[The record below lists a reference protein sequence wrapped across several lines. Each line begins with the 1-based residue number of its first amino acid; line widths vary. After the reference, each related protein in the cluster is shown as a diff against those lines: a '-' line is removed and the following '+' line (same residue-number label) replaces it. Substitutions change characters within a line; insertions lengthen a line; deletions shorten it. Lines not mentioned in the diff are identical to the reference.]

1 MRRIMKGIAGASV
14 AAVLALT
21 AWTPAHADPG
31 HGKHGKHGK
40 HLIGLQI
47 GCDNG
52 QAYAAVMNGRGRLS
66 AIHDVDSTRVLVP
79 AAVSEALVTVLDAD
93 LDVVD
98 QWTTPARAK
107 RGMLKHHKK
116 TLVTCDVVGFSPQDD
131 GGTITVQATMLAKVT
146 PGH

>member
-14 AAVLALT
+14 AAVVALSG
-21 AWTPAHADPG
+21 WSPAHADPG
-31 HGKHGKHGK
+31 HGKHAK

-52 QAYAAVMNGRGRLS
+52 QAYAAVMNGKGKLS

-93 LDVVD
+93 LNVVD

-116 TLVTCDVVGFSPQDD
+116 ALTTCDVVGFSPQDD